1 MMSEAGEFVYQT
13 EDLVKVEGK
22 EGVWTVK
29 GESGVM
35 GQPPSRYQVQL
46 GLDASKIDWV
56 TPDRMTLVERPK
68 PKDDGLGPRLIPER
82 GIMD

>member
-1 MMSEAGEFVYQT
+1 MPEADEFVYQA
-13 EDLVKVEGK
+13 EDLVTVEGK
-22 EGVWTVK
+22 DGVWTVK
-29 GESGVM
+29 GLSGVV
-35 GQPPSRYQVQL
+35 GQPPTRYQVQL

-56 TPDRMTLVERPK
+56 TPEKMTLVERPK